1 VQAGYV
7 RVARGRARLVCASVL
22 KPLVF
27 WAAAQCRP
35 YDNDSAGWAA
45 LAEPAVVMSDNDAT
59 VAAWT
64 SVGGERMLDT
74 LAGLTGVRWPLEPGG
89 SRSFGRVLI
98 RADEVAQ
105 SYAALAMRA

>member
-1 VQAGYV
+1 
-7 RVARGRARLVCASVL
+7 
-22 KPLVF
+22 
-27 WAAAQCRP
+27 
-35 YDNDSAGWAA
+35 
-45 LAEPAVVMSDNDAT
+45 MSDNDAT

-105 SYAALAMRA
+105 SYAALAMRAQTDDSAASQLIDWMRQVPAEDTFGTRAAAADALGVAAATVHCR